1 MIGIFDDADGD
12 RLTDDD
18 ETVKKRLDEL
28 EQKVDKIRYNII
40 MMSFFTDLKIIEST
54 IHRCR
59 LHGIKLDPDLLSSLA
74 EFKKHL
80 YGDKNIFEIGRK
92 YMDLSEKYFAL
103 RKDIYGKDVE
113 TEEMSKEELEEL
125 LKSYM

>member
-1 MIGIFDDADGD
+1 M
-12 RLTDDD
+12 LTD
-18 ETVKKRLDEL
+18 EENIKKRLEL
-28 EQKVDKIRYNII
+28 LEEKVDKIRHNII

-54 IHRCR
+54 VHRCK
-59 LHGIKLDPDLLSSLA
+59 LHGIKIDPDLLSSLA

-103 RKDIYGKDVE
+103 RKEIYGEDAKTGEV
-113 TEEMSKEELEEL
+113 SKEELEEL

>member
-1 MIGIFDDADGD
+1 MTEEE
-12 RLTDDD
+12 LT
-18 ETVKKRLDEL
+18 KKRLDML
-28 EQKVDKIRYNII
+28 EEKVDKIRHNII

-54 IHRCR
+54 VHRCK
-59 LHGIKLDPDLLSSLA
+59 LHGIRIDPELLDSLA

-80 YGDKNIFEIGRK
+80 YGNKNIFEIGRK

-103 RKDIYGKDVE
+103 RKVIYGKDVE
-113 TEEMSKEELEEL
+113 PEEMSKEELEEL